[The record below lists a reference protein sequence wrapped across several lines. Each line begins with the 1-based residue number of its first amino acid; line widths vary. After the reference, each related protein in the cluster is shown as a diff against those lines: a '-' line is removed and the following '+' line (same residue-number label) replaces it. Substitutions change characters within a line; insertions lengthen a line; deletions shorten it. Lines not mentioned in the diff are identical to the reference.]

1 MAKRKGGKIEMIRTS
16 ITMSLGLYKDLQ
28 HIAVEEDKTLK
39 ELMNKAIEEYV
50 RRRRSH
56 LAKPHSLP
64 GIGLHG
70 GYRP

>member
-1 MAKRKGGKIEMIRTS
+1 
-16 ITMSLGLYKDLQ
+16 MSLGLYKDLQ